1 MKNTYKI
8 ADNETVMKSCKKMCE
23 KYHDVLEELADDD
36 TYHESVI
43 EKSACFTGHREMQE
57 SEKAFSER
65 LYALLERLVT
75 EKQITDYYAGGAVG
89 FDTIAA
95 KCVLRLREKYPQVK
109 LHLVLPCSNEEQT
122 RHWTADQKYE
132 FRLILSHSDSVEY
145 TAQHQFRGCMGVRNA
160 RLVEHATEYCIC
172 YHDPTRKSGTSQTI
186 GFAEKKGLNIINLF
200 KEGE

>member
-57 SEKAFSER
+57 SEKAVSER

-75 EKQITDYYAGGAVG
+75 EEQITDYNAGGAVG
-89 FDTIAA
+89 FDTIAE
-95 KCVLRLREKYPQVK
+95 KCVLRLQY
-109 LHLVLPCSNEEQT
+109 LYDL
-122 RHWTADQKYE
+122 
-132 FRLILSHSDSVEY
+132 
-145 TAQHQFRGCMGVRNA
+145 
-160 RLVEHATEYCIC
+160 
-172 YHDPTRKSGTSQTI
+172 
-186 GFAEKKGLNIINLF
+186 
-200 KEGE
+200 